1 MKGLKGLRDIPFE
14 PSDFSN
20 FQIFQTFKLWFM
32 YNPFSLENK
41 VIIVTGASSGIGAQ
55 CAIDCSKMGAKVVL
69 VARNEERLQQ
79 TLSQMEGEGHVVKS
93 FDLNELD
100 CVKSLVSIIVAEVGK
115 VDGFIHAAGIEI
127 TKPIKLL
134 TPEDYET
141 VYKTNALAGFEFVRQ
156 LSSVKNTNNGA
167 SIVLISSISS
177 VIGRGTVA
185 AYAASKGAMIS
196 ATRTMAIEMAKR
208 KIRVNCVSPGTIL
221 TPMMQSILDNMDEET
236 LAKRVD
242 GFLLGLGETTDIS
255 NACIYL
261 LSDAARWVTG
271 QNLIVDGGYTAR

>member
-1 MKGLKGLRDIPFE
+1 
-14 PSDFSN
+14 
-20 FQIFQTFKLWFM
+20 M

-93 FDLNELD
+93 FDLTDLD
-100 CVKSLVSIIVAEVGK
+100 GVKSLVASVVSEVGK
-115 VDGFIHAAGIEI
+115 IDGFIHAAGIEI
-127 TKPIKLL
+127 TKPVKLL
-134 TPEDYET
+134 APEDYET
-141 VYKTNALAGFEFVRQ
+141 VYRTNALAGFEFVRQ

-167 SIVLISSISS
+167 SIVLISSISG
-177 VIGRGTVA
+177 VIGRGSVA

-221 TPMMQSILDNMDEET
+221 TPMMQSVLDSMDEET
-236 LAKRVD
+236 RAKRVD

>member
-1 MKGLKGLRDIPFE
+1 
-14 PSDFSN
+14 
-20 FQIFQTFKLWFM
+20 M

-167 SIVLISSISS
+167 SIVLISSISG

-221 TPMMQSILDNMDEET
+221 TPMMQSVLDNMDEET